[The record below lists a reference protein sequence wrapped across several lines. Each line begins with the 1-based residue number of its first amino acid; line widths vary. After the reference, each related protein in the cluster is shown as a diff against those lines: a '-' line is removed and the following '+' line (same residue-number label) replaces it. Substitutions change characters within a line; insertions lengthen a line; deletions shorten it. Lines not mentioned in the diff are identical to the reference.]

1 MTKVVVL
8 RDLGQSLKSKGFIY
22 LTGFLQPARQP
33 LVYSSQLLAVESLI
47 QFENPFS
54 FSQRLKHPGFKT
66 HLQNTNAFMSH

>member
-8 RDLGQSLKSKGFIY
+8 RDLGQSQKSKGFIY

-33 LVYSSQLLAVESLI
+33 LVYSSQLPAVESLI

-54 FSQRLKHPGFKT
+54 FS
-66 HLQNTNAFMSH
+66 